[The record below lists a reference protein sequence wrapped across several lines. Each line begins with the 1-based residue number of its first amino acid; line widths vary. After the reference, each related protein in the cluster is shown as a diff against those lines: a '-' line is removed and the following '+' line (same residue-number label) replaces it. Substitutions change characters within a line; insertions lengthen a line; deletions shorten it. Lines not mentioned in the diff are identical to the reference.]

1 MVRAL
6 YNYLEHQRTVVLTGC
21 CTERACYPSVVLFV
35 CGSVLEGA
43 AFQLH
48 LHIAVLVVGWVL
60 AQMAV
65 MMNTSAIC
73 ECWKSRYVFND
84 GLLTDPIL

>member
-73 ECWKSRYVFND
+73 ECSIS
-84 GLLTDPIL
+84 GLACVMDC